1 MSNVNKEKVELS
13 IKNLREKKSRV
24 YFFVQ
29 DTKGNARASI
39 RYIYQ
44 MAMAL
49 KNASFNPI
57 MLHEKN
63 DYTGVGGWLGKDYM
77 EQLPH
82 QSIESQNLE
91 ITPEDF
97 LIVPEIFGYVM
108 DQVKKLPCAKIVL
121 VQSYAYITET
131 LQPGQN
137 WAQFGFYKC
146 LTTTGTQK
154 EYIEK
159 VMRQS
164 SFDIIE
170 PYVGENFKKRN
181 IPPMPIIGVHTKDQE
196 DAVNLIKTFYLKF
209 PQFRWFTFRDMR
221 GLSEKD
227 FANSLKECCLSV
239 WIDNK
244 SGFGTFPLESMACGV
259 PCLGKI
265 PDLQPSWIT
274 EDNGIWVTDVTLMT
288 DFIADFIQNWLE
300 DNIKPDLYVNMDK
313 TVEKFT
319 DKQKFDSEVVEL
331 FNNYLTTRADSLEE
345 QLSKL
350 ND

>member
-1 MSNVNKEKVELS
+1 MSNINKEKVELS
-13 IKNLREKKSRV
+13 IKNLREKKSRI

-29 DTKGNARASI
+29 DTKNNARASV

-44 MAMAL
+44 MALTL
-49 KNASFNPI
+49 KKSEYNPVI
-57 MLHEKN
+57 LHEKK
-63 DYTGVGGWLGKDYM
+63 DYTGVEKWMGAEHM
-77 EQLPH
+77 ELPH
-82 QSIESQNLE
+82 MSIEDQKLD

-108 DQVKKLPCAKIVL
+108 EQVKKLPCAKVVL

-146 LTTTGTQK
+146 ITTSGKQK

-170 PYVGENFKKRN
+170 PIISPIFESRN
-181 IPPMPIIGVHTKDQE
+181 LPPMPIIGVHTKEQE
-196 DAVNLIKTFYLKF
+196 DAINIIKTFYLKF
-209 PQFRWFTFRDMR
+209 PQYRWFTFRDMR

-227 FANSLKECCLSV
+227 FATSLKECCLSV
-239 WIDNK
+239 WVDNK
-244 SGFGTFPLESMACGV
+244 SGFGTFPLESMRCGV
-259 PCLGKI
+259 PCIAKI
-265 PDLQPSWIT
+265 PDIQPSWMN
-274 EDNGIWVTDVTLMT
+274 EDNGIWITDVTLIT

-300 DNIKPDLYVNMDK
+300 DNIKPELYLKMKETSDK
-313 TVEKFT
+313 FI
-319 DKQKFDSEVVEL
+319 DKQIFEEKVIDL
-331 FNNYLTTRADSLEE
+331 FSKYLTTRADSLEE

-350 ND
+350 N